1 MTTWS
6 LPSAV
11 PRHRWSPTSIFVGV
25 NARERARVG
34 LLIAVG
40 VVGLAFRFWLA
51 NNSIGCQDA
60 DIWKE
65 HADLIATRGGVGFA
79 YEHPELEYM
88 PFNHPPLMGYFS
100 VLARRL
106 SGSDVV
112 RFSFLMKLPGLLA
125 EVMTAGL
132 IWSIWSK
139 RNARAAAGA
148 VAAYAVSPTLIM
160 VSGFHG
166 NTDCAYAGLTL
177 LSFYLLCEK
186 NAPLLSGLA
195 LAAALNVKIMPVLLI
210 PPLLTQ
216 CRSWRQVLLF
226 SAGTAAAIVPFLPF
240 LVANPSAMYRNMVA
254 YNSLQMEWGLHAFLS
269 YANDEAML
277 GGMFRRFTIEF
288 IRKGRYLIVG
298 TIVAMS
304 VLAAFREQR
313 LRYQYQLGAATWAIF
328 LVLTPGY
335 GVQFSVSVLPLLFAA
350 NVGRAVAYSVL
361 AGAMLFFIYGANM
374 TFVLPLHGGVQYWPW
389 PKPAV
394 LFGILAWAVLV
405 GHLVTFSKRLAAGRA

>member
-6 LPSAV
+6 LPDAV
-11 PRHRWSPTSIFVGV
+11 LRHRWRPTAIFVGT
-25 NARERARVG
+25 NARERARIG
-34 LLIAVG
+34 LLLAVG
-40 VVGLAFRFWLA
+40 IVGLAFRFWLA

-88 PFNHPPLMGYFS
+88 QFNHPPLMGYWS
-100 VLARRL
+100 VFARWASRA
-106 SGSDVV
+106 DMV
-112 RFSFLMKLPGLLA
+112 RFSFLMKLPGLLT
-125 EVMTAGL
+125 EVMTAVL

-148 VAAYAVSPTLIM
+148 FAAYGISPTLIM

-166 NTDCAYAGLTL
+166 NTDCAYAGLAL
-177 LSFYLLCEK
+177 LSFYLLCER

-210 PPLLTQ
+210 PPLLAQ

-226 SAGTAAAIVPFLPF
+226 SAGAAAAIVPFLPY
-240 LVANPSAMYRNMVA
+240 LVATPYAMYRNMVS
-254 YNSLQMEWGLHAFLS
+254 YNSLQMEWGLLAFLN

-277 GGMFRRFTIEF
+277 GGVFRRFTIEF
-288 IRKGRYLIVG
+288 IRNGRYLIVG
-298 TIVAMS
+298 SIVAMS
-304 VLAAFREQR
+304 VLAAFRAQR
-313 LRYQYQLGAATWAIF
+313 LRYQYQLGAAAWALF

-350 NVGRAVAYSVL
+350 NVGRATAYSVL

-374 TFVLPLHGGVQYWPW
+374 PLALPLHGPVQYWPW
-389 PKPAV
+389 PKLAV
-394 LFGILAWAVLV
+394 LFGILAWAVLA
-405 GHLVTFSKRLAAGRA
+405 GYLVTFSKRLIVGRA